1 MPGRRLLVAAACA
14 ALALVAPG
22 VAAAAD
28 LVGTVGPSF
37 TITLR
42 DAAGQPVT
50 KLDPGSYRITV
61 ADQSE
66 FHNFHL
72 FGPGVNVATDVE
84 ASGTVVW
91 DVTLVEGIYTF
102 QCDPHDSTMNGT
114 FVVGN
119 PPAPP
124 PPPAPRRLV
133 ASVGPSNAI
142 SLTLDGRRVSTLT
155 AGRYVITVRDRS
167 RRHNFH
173 FVGPGLNRK
182 TPVARTGTFTWS
194 VTLRAGTYR
203 FVSDPQARR
212 VRGSVR
218 VT

>member
-28 LVGTVGPSF
+28 LVGTVGPTF

-61 ADQSE
+61 TDQSE

-102 QCDPHDSTMNGT
+102 QCDPHKQGMRGT
-114 FVVGN
+114 F
-119 PPAPP
+119 
-124 PPPAPRRLV
+124 
-133 ASVGPSNAI
+133 
-142 SLTLDGRRVSTLT
+142 RVI
-155 AGRYVITVRDRS
+155 A
-167 RRHNFH
+167 
-173 FVGPGLNRK
+173 
-182 TPVARTGTFTWS
+182 
-194 VTLRAGTYR
+194 
-203 FVSDPQARR
+203 
-212 VRGSVR
+212 
-218 VT
+218 